1 MLQRLFNLE
10 HLMLQLVLAQVLLI
24 KMLELLVKPT
34 LRNFYSLNN
43 SKRLK
48 RDDLSLLLRN
58 RLRDWLIRTSNR

>member
-1 MLQRLFNLE
+1 
-10 HLMLQLVLAQVLLI
+10 MLQLVLAQVLLI

-58 RLRDWLIRTSNR
+58 RLRDWLIRSSNR